1 MKSICIKTNNQK
13 AIDYLL
19 DELNNIDIDNIFFS
33 CKKFKI
39 YNNIIVHYTGN
50 NNELFFKNLSYK
62 LANLVMDIFEDDII
76 KKLISSDYFYFD
88 QLEQQQI
95 AELTLNDFYDIE
107 EAEMPREKCFNLVSN
122 IFYKHLCTHHSL
134 FFKGFITFR
143 MKNYIEALNKQ
154 IDKSVNKFL
163 IQREYTEFISLLKMY
178 INTENT
184 KIDTIHLIYLN
195 SVPILLDNNKN
206 VIKVNENMFNA
217 KYLSDITF
225 SANDYALNTLLTL
238 IPSKIYIHLVNNNID
253 EFITTLKLIFENR
266 VIYCTDC
273 SICDIYKNKNKESH
287 ALI

>member
-19 DELNNIDIDNIFFS
+19 DGLNNIDIDNVYFS

-39 YNNIIVHYTGN
+39 YKNIIVHYTGN
-50 NNELFFKNLSYK
+50 NNELFFKELSYM
-62 LANLVMDIFEDDII
+62 LANLVIDIFEDEII

-88 QLEQQQI
+88 PLEQKQI
-95 AELTLNDFYDIE
+95 AELTLEDSYDVE
-107 EAEMPREKCFNLVSN
+107 ETEMPREKSFDLVSN
-122 IFYKHLCTHHSL
+122 IFYKYISTHHSL
-134 FFKGFITFR
+134 HLKGFITFR
-143 MKNYIEALNKQ
+143 IKDYIEILNKQ

-178 INTENT
+178 VNTEHT
-184 KIDTIHLIYLN
+184 KIDTIHLIYSN
-195 SVPILLDNNKN
+195 STPILLDSNKN
-206 VIKVNENMFNA
+206 IIKIDENMFNA

-225 SANDYALNTLLTL
+225 SASDYALNTLLTL
-238 IPSKIYIHLVNNNID
+238 VPSKIYIHLIDNNID

-266 VIYCTDC
+266 VIYCNDC
-273 SICDIYKNKNKESH
+273 SICKMYKNKNTENH